1 MPKIRKTKG
10 IYRRG
15 RVYWIT
21 YMGLDGKQKYESAGS
36 ILKTD
41 AELLLAQRRIDIDQG
56 KEPVTRRRDR
66 GHTFNALAE
75 KYRPFVQNQKGY
87 SIKKIYISGLVR
99 EFGTVKLNS
108 FSLSMVEGWQSKLLS
123 TPRPPLKYGVVDRP
137 PLLPASVNRHVGTLK
152 HMFQKAVDWEMVS
165 EDVAKR
171 VRKIKLTP
179 ENNRRLR
186 YLSFDESATL
196 LNCCTKHLKPIVAFA
211 LNTGCRKGEI
221 LKLTW
226 DRVDLKHGFILLDD
240 TKSGKRR
247 EIPINRT
254 VRAVL
259 QGIVRR
265 LDVPY
270 VFVNPDTAKERPSVK
285 EGGNKRPA
293 SGRYLDIKRSFG
305 NACRKAGIQDFRFH
319 DLRHTFASQLVMNG
333 VDITTVSK
341 LLGHATLT
349 MTLRYAHLA
358 PDHLQSAVDV
368 LSRLSSSHD
377 NLHDNGV
384 KMA

>member
-21 YMGLDGKQKYESAGS
+21 FMGLDGKQKYESTGS
-36 ILKTD
+36 DLKAD
-41 AELLLAQRRIDIDQG
+41 AELLLAQRRLDIDQG

-66 GHTFNALAE
+66 NYTFSHLAE
-75 KYRPFVQNQKGY
+75 KYLPFVQNQKAY
-87 SIKKIYISGLVR
+87 SIKKLYVAALVR
-99 EFGTVKLNS
+99 EFGAVKLNS
-108 FSLSMVEGWQSKLLS
+108 LTLAMVEGWQSKLLS
-123 TPRPPLKYGVVDRP
+123 SPRPPVKEGGTTRP
-137 PLLPASVNRHVGTLK
+137 PIKPASVNKYIGALK
-152 HMFQKAVDWEMVS
+152 HMLTKAVDWDLIS

-171 VRKIKLTP
+171 VRKVKIIT

-186 YLSFDESATL
+186 YLSIEESAAL
-196 LNCCTKHLKPIVAFA
+196 LNACDKHLKPIITFA
-211 LNTGCRKGEI
+211 LNTGCRRGEI
-221 LKLTW
+221 LGLTW
-226 DRVDLKHGFILLDD
+226 DRIDLKHGFILLDD

-247 EIPINRT
+247 EIPINAN
-254 VRAVL
+254 VRAAL

-265 LDVPY
+265 IDVQY
-270 VFVNPDTAKERPSVK
+270 VFVNPETVTERPPVR
-285 EGGNKRPA
+285 EGGKKRPA
-293 SGRYLDIKRSFG
+293 SGRYYDVKKSFAT
-305 NACRKAGIQDFRFH
+305 ACRKAGIKDFHFH

-341 LLGHATLT
+341 LLGHANLT

-377 NLHDNGV
+377 ILHDTRAI
-384 KMA
+384 MA

>member
-21 YMGLDGKQKYESAGS
+21 FMGLDGKQKYESTGS
-36 ILKTD
+36 DLKAD
-41 AELLLAQRRIDIDQG
+41 AELLLAQRRVDIDQG

-66 GHTFNALAE
+66 NYTFSQLVE
-75 KYRPFVQNQKGY
+75 KYLPFVQNQKGY
-87 SIKKIYISGLVR
+87 SVKKIYVAALDR
-99 EFGTVKLNS
+99 EFGAMKLYN
-108 FSLSMVEGWQSKLLS
+108 FSLAMVEGWQSKLLS
-123 TPRPPLKYGVVDRP
+123 TPRPPVKQGGQNRP
-137 PLLPASVNRHVGTLK
+137 PLKPASVNRHVGTLK
-152 HMFQKAVDWEMVS
+152 HIFQKAVDWEMVS

-171 VRKIKLTP
+171 VRKMKITP

-196 LNCCTKHLKPIVAFA
+196 LKACDAHLKPVVTFA
-211 LNTGCRKGEI
+211 LNTGCRRGEI
-221 LKLTW
+221 LGLTW

-247 EIPINRT
+247 EIPINAT

-259 QGIVRR
+259 KGIVRR
-265 LDVPY
+265 LDVAY
-270 VFVNPDTAKERPSVK
+270 VFVNPDTVKERPPLKV
-285 EGGNKRPA
+285 GGSRRPA
-293 SGRYLDIKRSFG
+293 SGRYYDLKKSFAT
-305 NACRKAGIQDFRFH
+305 ACRKAGIRDFHFH
-319 DLRHTFASQLVMNG
+319 DCRHTFASQLVMNG

-358 PDHLQSAVDV
+358 PDHLQNAVDV

-377 NLHDNGV
+377 TLHDKGV
-384 KMA
+384 KTA